1 MPVATADS
9 TAALR
14 VHESKNVEL
23 VAYHS
28 LGKRP
33 NFKMALQVVDGRY
46 MHLAA
51 NMEGYRS
58 NIYVIVDI
66 SDPANPREVSRWA
79 VKGQR
84 RDEPA
89 EPQLASLHGPP
100 YVEGNRA

>member
-33 NFKMALQVVDGRY
+33 NF
-46 MHLAA
+46 
-51 NMEGYRS
+51 N
-58 NIYVIVDI
+58 
-66 SDPANPREVSRWA
+66 
-79 VKGQR
+79 
-84 RDEPA
+84 
-89 EPQLASLHGPP
+89 HGPGGTGGR
-100 YVEGNRA
+100 EGLRSRGPGGWVLAGTKARGVWGWWSRRRRHHPGYDPPDGHGHGGDQAAARQQHVQ